1 MPTIQWSI
9 LKEILSSRFFL
20 MHLTKLEP
28 SSNYV
33 IAGRKKR
40 GVERG
45 EEARPAATIQ
55 PELDF
60 GGPKRVPDATLSH

>member
-1 MPTIQWSI
+1 
-9 LKEILSSRFFL
+9 

-40 GVERG
+40 GVESG